1 MDKHF
6 FTKRMR
12 KIFTSI
18 IIFVC
23 AYFAGKAQ
31 QSPQYSMYML
41 NKYNFNPAYAG
52 MDNSLSVT
60 GVFRKQWVNLE
71 GSPVTQS
78 INAHMPLYYF
88 NGGFGINLEN
98 DQLGI
103 ERNTSASLSYNYY
116 MPLSNRNILSFGMGA
131 GVIQKSLDGSKLRT
145 PEGDYSEPPVSD
157 HRDLLLPNGNVA
169 ATAPYLNAGIYF
181 YSDKLELGI
190 SANNLI
196 EPTATLNAEETV
208 NIKFIRNYFFS
219 FAYSFEIS
227 RDIVIQPSIF
237 AKSDLIQTQ
246 LEASAVVK
254 YNDNIFGGASFRGY
268 NANSIDAAVLLA
280 GFKLNEKI
288 TLAYS
293 YDLTLSGLRKVSNGS
308 HEILLNYNLNKPIG
322 KGIPPKII
330 YNPRFL

>member
-1 MDKHF
+1 
-6 FTKRMR
+6 MR
-12 KIFTSI
+12 KVFTLMIFS
-18 IIFVC
+18 VC
-23 AYFAGKAQ
+23 TYFAGMAQ

-41 NKYNFNPAYAG
+41 NKYNYNPAYAG
-52 MDNSLSVT
+52 LDNSLSVT

-71 GSPVTQS
+71 GSPVTQN
-78 INAHMPLYYF
+78 INAHMPFYYL

-98 DQLGI
+98 DQLGV
-103 ERNTSASLSYNYY
+103 ERNSSTTLSYNYFL
-116 MPLSNRNILSFGMGA
+116 PVSKRNLLSLGIGA
-131 GVIQKSLDGSKLRT
+131 GVIQKSLDGSKLKT
-145 PEGDYSEPPVSD
+145 PGGDYSEPPIID
-157 HRDLLLPNGNVA
+157 HRDLLLPNGKVS
-169 ATAPYLNAGIYF
+169 ATAPYFNAGVYF
-181 YSDKLELGI
+181 YSDKLEFGI

-196 EPTATLNAEETV
+196 EPTAALNAEEIV
-208 NIKFIRNYFFS
+208 NVKFIRNYFFS

-227 RDIVIQPSIF
+227 RDIVIQPSF
-237 AKSDLIQTQ
+237 LAKSDLIQTQ
-246 LEASAVVK
+246 FEVSAVVR